1 MSVKQAIIKR
11 IKKVK
16 LTTRITLSNVILFSL
31 LIFLIMYFITL
42 LTSQF
47 LNIRNR
53 DDLIAKQ
60 QQVSEL
66 LKIEGESIVDIAP
79 RERISYIY
87 QKFENYYILDSR
99 KAIMLVYDTENH
111 TSYGLDKDF
120 YDILFMNQLKT
131 NPRDVRIQ
139 VSYQPSSGMVQ
150 DKAIFD
156 FYPRSLK
163 SSQKSLFHLPLDVP
177 SVNGTP
183 FITKAEILG
192 YDLMYTTIRH
202 DLPDG
207 FTIFVSIFLYPDY
220 DNNFLLSLNSAL
232 LISALLGILFLT
244 LFGSMFTKKALKPLM
259 ELTEIAENINNET
272 LNYRIP
278 PTDSNDEVDALIK
291 SLNTMLEN
299 LEQAFENQ
307 KRFVSDAS
315 HELRIPLTIVLGYID
330 LLKAIG
336 TEDKALLSESLIAIE
351 DESKHMKNMVEKLLV
366 LARLENQRLKIVQTW
381 FDVGTYLEKTT
392 EECSRL
398 YHTHTFKSDIQYDD
412 LIHTDEEMLTQILR
426 ALVENAVKYSAEN
439 TVITLQSIHKN
450 KFIELS
456 VIDHG
461 KGVSKDSIQKLTHRF
476 YRQHEDRNRNS
487 GGSGL
492 GLSIVEAFIKVLG
505 GHMRIE
511 SDIGVGTKASVYL
524 PKE

>member
-1 MSVKQAIIKR
+1 MSVNSFIVKR
-11 IKKVK
+11 IKKIK
-16 LTTRITLSNVILFSL
+16 LTTRITLSNVVLFSL
-31 LIFLIMYFITL
+31 LILIIMYFVTL

-47 LNIRNR
+47 LHIRNR

-66 LKIEGESIVDIAP
+66 LKIEGESINDIASQD
-79 RERISYIY
+79 RITYIY
-87 QKFENYYILDSR
+87 RKFENYYILDSR
-99 KAIMLVYDTENH
+99 KVIMLVYDTENH

-120 YDILFMNQLKT
+120 YDILFMDQLKT

-139 VSYQPSSGMVQ
+139 VSYQPSSGIGQ
-150 DKAIFD
+150 AKAVFD

-163 SSQKSLFHLPLDVP
+163 TSQKSLFSLPLDVP
-177 SVNGTP
+177 SKTGAP
-183 FITKAEILG
+183 FITNAKILG

-202 DLPDG
+202 DLPDEYSLY
-207 FTIFVSIFLYPDY
+207 VSIFLYPDY

-232 LISALLGILFLT
+232 LISAFLGVLFLS
-244 LFGSMFTKKALKPLM
+244 LFGRLFTKKALKPLM
-259 ELTEIAENINNET
+259 ELTEIAQNINNET

-278 PTDSNDEVDALIK
+278 PTGSNDEVDALIK

-299 LEQAFENQ
+299 LEHAFENQ

-336 TEDKALLSESLIAIE
+336 TKDESLLTESLTAIE

-366 LARLENQRLKIVQTW
+366 LARLENQRLKVVETW
-381 FDVGTYLEKTT
+381 FDVESYLSKTT

-398 YHTHTFKSDIQYDD
+398 YPSHIFKSDIQYADA
-412 LIHTDEEMLTQILR
+412 IHTDEEMMTQILR
-426 ALVENAVKYSAEN
+426 ALVENAVKYSDEQ

-456 VIDHG
+456 VIDQG
-461 KGVSKDSIQKLTHRF
+461 KGVSKDSLQKLTHRF

-492 GLSIVEAFIKVLG
+492 GLSIVEAFIKGLG

-511 SDIGVGTKASVYL
+511 SDVGVGTKASIYI